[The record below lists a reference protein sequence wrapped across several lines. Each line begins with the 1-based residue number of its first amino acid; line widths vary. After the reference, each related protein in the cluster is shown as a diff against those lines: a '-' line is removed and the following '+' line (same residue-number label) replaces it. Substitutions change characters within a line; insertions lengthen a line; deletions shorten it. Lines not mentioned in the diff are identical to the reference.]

1 MNEEKVIDILK
12 RILDVYKKKSTVCF
26 MKDILECAEY
36 TCHKT
41 RQLVNTFETFYSIII
56 GYLFTKQTQDI

>member
-12 RILDVYKKKSTVCF
+12 RILNVYMKKSTVYF
-26 MKDILECAEY
+26 IKGILECAEY

-41 RQLVNTFETFYSIII
+41 KQLVNTFKTFYSIII
-56 GYLFTKQTQDI
+56 RYLFTKQTQDI